1 MNMSGKVSERREN
14 EAGGAVA
21 GARPVIS
28 VGMPVYNGEEYVASA
43 IQAILDQ
50 TYGDFELIISDN
62 ASDDATE
69 SICRE
74 FAARDPRIRYYRNP
88 ENVGAA
94 RNYNR
99 LVDLARG
106 RYFRWSN
113 ADDLFAPELHERC
126 LEALEANPRAVL
138 SYGSTE
144 IIDQHGNTTRTYH
157 DNLHIT
163 DERASDRLPRY
174 FEQVGLTNAIYGLM
188 RTDAVRKT
196 SVFGDATLPAA
207 DIDFMAEL
215 VLLGEFIEVPGPLFY
230 RRMHAEASS
239 FDRQDHERQQ
249 RFWRAQASPFKLPVL
264 RRNLR
269 YLRRVWGAPITYREK
284 FRLTAFILRR
294 LLTLRS
300 HVASE
305 LVGVFRRG

>member
-1 MNMSGKVSERREN
+1 MSGNVSGGRVN
-14 EAGGAVA
+14 NAGDAAAGGA
-21 GARPVIS
+21 RPMIS
-28 VGMPVYNGEEYVASA
+28 VGMPVYNGEQYVASA
-43 IQAILDQ
+43 VQAILDQ

-62 ASDDATE
+62 ASDDGTE

-74 FAARDPRIRYYRNP
+74 LAASDSRIRYYRNSQ
-88 ENVGAA
+88 NIGAA

-106 RYFRWSN
+106 PYFRWSN

-126 LEALEANPRAVL
+126 LEALEANPGAVL
-138 SYGSTE
+138 SYGGTD
-144 IIDQHGNTTRTYH
+144 IIDEHGKTTRTYN

-163 DERASDRLPRY
+163 DELASDRLPRY

-188 RTDAVRKT
+188 RTDAVRRT

-215 VLLGEFIEVPGPLFY
+215 ILLGGFIEVPGTLFY

-239 FDRQDHERQQ
+239 ADRQDHERHQ
-249 RFWRAQASPFKLPVL
+249 RFWRGHASPFKLPVL

-269 YLRRVWGAPITYREK
+269 YLRRVWGAPITLREK
-284 FRLTAFILRR
+284 FRLTTFILRR
-294 LLTLRS
+294 LVSLRS